1 MKNILFLFL
10 ILISLKSFSQSN
22 NVQSAANYFKNYER
36 ASSKNKQGEIAN
48 AKRFIDMAAE
58 NSSTNNDPKMWYY
71 KGKIYHAIDY
81 DSIAAINQLDV
92 DAAEKA
98 ASSILNVLKL
108 ETETKFLAKNDYLD
122 EVNDLTWICGVG
134 LFSRAV
140 EAYTKNDFERAAKY
154 YNQIFDILPLDKN
167 NNLKRNNITADV
179 LNQNLYLVYKKAK
192 DMEKAKMY
200 LQKLIDAHFND
211 PSIYLNMSRIYLEE
225 KDTAKALGYIEQG
238 RKIFEDNPKLISEE
252 INIYIA
258 QGKTDLLISKLSDA
272 ITATPEN
279 EQLYFNRATLLD
291 NKKEREKAIEDYKKA
306 IELKPNYFD
315 ANYGLGVLYFNTAAE
330 LSNKANS
337 IPPAKQKEYDEA
349 KAKAQAKF
357 KEAQP
362 YLEKAHEVNPKDV
375 VTINSLKQIY
385 ARLGDLKKADEMKKA
400 LEELKQ

>member
-134 LFSRAV
+134 LFSR
-140 EAYTKNDFERAAKY
+140 
-154 YNQIFDILPLDKN
+154 
-167 NNLKRNNITADV
+167 
-179 LNQNLYLVYKKAK
+179 
-192 DMEKAKMY
+192 
-200 LQKLIDAHFND
+200 
-211 PSIYLNMSRIYLEE
+211 
-225 KDTAKALGYIEQG
+225 
-238 RKIFEDNPKLISEE
+238 
-252 INIYIA
+252 
-258 QGKTDLLISKLSDA
+258 
-272 ITATPEN
+272 
-279 EQLYFNRATLLD
+279 
-291 NKKEREKAIEDYKKA
+291 
-306 IELKPNYFD
+306 
-315 ANYGLGVLYFNTAAE
+315 
-330 LSNKANS
+330 
-337 IPPAKQKEYDEA
+337 
-349 KAKAQAKF
+349 
-357 KEAQP
+357 
-362 YLEKAHEVNPKDV
+362 
-375 VTINSLKQIY
+375 
-385 ARLGDLKKADEMKKA
+385 
-400 LEELKQ
+400 